1 MIAFFLAAAALP
13 GILLQ
18 EPPADLAR
26 LTRIPDLRIYV
37 PAEHIA
43 KWSQS
48 GFKVTPANA
57 VKDYV
62 AVPPPRIR
70 MQTAVGAATAV
81 PWIDHNGWRIDR
93 GQKQLLYSRLPERA
107 APLAA
112 AEAFAFDA
120 DAVIEPAP
128 ADVPALLDMLAFLAG
143 VERKPQPVLA
153 NIGLV
158 DNGAKQLPEIMNL
171 LARRNLM
178 YRVVNKPDKSLDLN
192 VEIGSREFPLK
203 EAANP
208 YEFAQKI
215 RSKVGDDKRTLRLF
229 NTSTVLARVTGD
241 GSSARVHLINYG
253 NRSVSWVQVRVLGNY
268 KSGQLRAFGLS
279 DASLRDF
286 AVRDGGTEFTVPV
299 LNRYAVVDL
308 VR

>member
-1 MIAFFLAAAALP
+1 MIALLLAAAALP
-13 GILLQ
+13 GVLLQ
-18 EPPADLAR
+18 EPPGDLTR
-26 LTRIPDLRIYV
+26 LTRVPELRVYV
-37 PAEHIA
+37 PAEHME

-48 GFKVTPANA
+48 GVKVLPANA
-57 VKDYV
+57 LKAYT

-93 GQKQLLYSRLPERA
+93 GDKRLLYSRLLERA

-120 DAVIEPAP
+120 DAVIEPA
-128 ADVPALLDMLAFLAG
+128 ASDIPALLDMLAFLAEL
-143 VERKPQPVLA
+143 ERKSQPVLA

-178 YRVVNKPDKSLDLN
+178 YRVVNRPDKSLDLN
-192 VEIGSREFPLK
+192 VEIGSREFPVK

-253 NRSVSWVQVRVLGNY
+253 NRPVSWVQVRVLGDY
-268 KSGQLRAFGLS
+268 KSGKVRAFGVPE
-279 DASLRDF
+279 AALRDF